1 MFGVTYIGSNYKQN
15 KTIVNFL
22 IYTWEFITS
31 KKIIRLY
38 IRRNSIEAKK
48 IVVGIPWGAEML
60 NI

>member
-22 IYTWEFITS
+22 INSWEFIKS
-31 KKIIRLY
+31 KK
-38 IRRNSIEAKK
+38 
-48 IVVGIPWGAEML
+48 